1 MSVNPDDSQKSQDV
15 GVGFQDDASVI
26 GDVVGRDLNKTTIH
40 HHYHY
45 PPSDQAPAE
54 VLPFAPAAQGKS
66 TRKGIQALAEL
77 ISDPKVR
84 DIVVAFRTEFQASCE
99 QIEVLSAY
107 KDWHDQLHKLEFQ
120 CYGVIGS
127 PVQRLLKDIEDD
139 LALEELENCIWV
151 LQQIIKQIEQIANQ
165 SCLMSSINSQ
175 IKDLKGIEINLNIG
189 IEESDPKYFKK
200 AIRSMYRILGTPR
213 SRVNDHLI
221 ATAEALRLPALVTA
235 ITQIRD
241 SIQEQS
247 SDWELNPD
255 KLSEFQTGTI
265 ALEQLEQ
272 NLTVQ
277 IQSHDRWQE
286 IDIEL
291 HRIEGDLEGD
301 LEELE
306 LSWLDIKGIIE
317 SQYDFL
323 EQTKIES
330 FRRDGDRLE
339 QAIKAQ
345 NPGKINRYFRLIRR
359 QAGLH
364 FDEIDTNLRRLCSEL
379 RRVGDPLNS
388 VLKMLQ

>member
-1 MSVNPDDSQKSQDV
+1 MSVNPDDSKKSQDV

-26 GDVVGRDLNKTTIH
+26 GDVVGRDQNKTTIH
-40 HHYHY
+40 HHYHF

-66 TRKGIQALAEL
+66 ARKGIQALEEL
-77 ISDPKVR
+77 ISDSKVR
-84 DIVVAFRTEFQASCE
+84 DIVVAFRIEFQASCE

-120 CYGVIGS
+120 CYGVIWS
-127 PVQRLLKDIEDD
+127 PVQRLLKDFEDD
-139 LALEELENCIWV
+139 LALAELDNCIWQ
-151 LQQIIKQIEQIANQ
+151 LQQIIKKIEKIAAH
-165 SCLMSSINSQ
+165 SCLISSINSQ
-175 IKDLKGIEINLNIG
+175 IKDLKGIEIDLNTG
-189 IEESDPKYFKK
+189 VEQSDPKCLKK

-221 ATAEALRLPALVTA
+221 TTAQALRLPSLVTA
-235 ITQIRD
+235 ITKIRD

-247 SDWELNPD
+247 SNWELDLD

-265 ALEQLEQ
+265 ALEQLKQ
-272 NLTVQ
+272 SLTWV
-277 IQSHDRWQE
+277 IPTHDRWQE

-301 LEELE
+301 IEELE

-317 SQYDFL
+317 SQYDYL

-330 FRRDGDRLE
+330 FCRDGARLE

-345 NPGKINRYFRLIRR
+345 NPAKINRSFRLIRR
-359 QAGLH
+359 LAGLH
-364 FDEIDTNLRRLCSEL
+364 FDEIDGSLRRLCSEL
-379 RRVGDPLNS
+379 RRVGEPLNS